1 MLKPRQIA
9 EALPDVTARKA
20 GDWLRG
26 DRSPSVVA
34 LARIL
39 EAFPDLDARAFVVE
53 LAILRKMKQATKT
66 FIRLMAPYERVTESR
81 YVESGDPCAPW
92 KVCRDC
98 GKQPLVC
105 HCDG

>member
-26 DRSPSVVA
+26 DRSPSVVD

-39 EAFPDLDARAFVVE
+39 EAFPDIDVRAFV
-53 LAILRKMKQATKT
+53 LALALRRD
-66 FIRLMAPYERVTESR
+66 IRNSR
-81 YVESGDPCAPW
+81 TARKGE
-92 KVCRDC
+92 
-98 GKQPLVC
+98 
-105 HCDG
+105 

>member
-26 DRSPSVVA
+26 DRSPSVVD

-53 LAILRKMKQATKT
+53 LAIRRSRREPSTVDEQSWSDYCLNRS
-66 FIRLMAPYERVTESR
+66 APFSDEQDY
-81 YVESGDPCAPW
+81 
-92 KVCRDC
+92 
-98 GKQPLVC
+98 
-105 HCDG
+105 

>member
-26 DRSPSVVA
+26 YRSPSVVD

-39 EAFPDLDARAFVVE
+39 KAFPDLDARAFVVG
-53 LAILRKMKQATKT
+53 LAFMRETKRADASRRSRREPDTVDEQAWSDYCLN
-66 FIRLMAPYERVTESR
+66 RSAPFT
-81 YVESGDPCAPW
+81 D
-92 KVCRDC
+92 D
-98 GKQPLVC
+98 Q
-105 HCDG
+105 D